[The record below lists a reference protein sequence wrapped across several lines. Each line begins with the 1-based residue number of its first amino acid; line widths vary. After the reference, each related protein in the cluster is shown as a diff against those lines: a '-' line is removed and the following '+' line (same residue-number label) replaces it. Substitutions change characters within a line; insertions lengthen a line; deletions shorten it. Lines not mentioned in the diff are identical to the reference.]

1 MIFIGRGKRM
11 KTQVAMAAAGLAV
24 VLGSGCGG
32 DDKPTEPTLKGTLEV
47 RTMMSYTGPTS
58 DNATVYYQGIKDALR
73 DANDTGGIKGYKLNE
88 VFYDHA
94 YDLDKAQAKYDEWKK
109 AADWSKILMFFSWG
123 TPDTLMFAADAQKEG
138 KPFISGSYAT
148 TLATPT
154 PVMKTV
160 PFPDGTTKQFN
171 SDGAP
176 FDFFAGT
183 DYSTQARIGMEFV
196 KKKGGHKIAFA
207 YCTST
212 PFCEEPI
219 PPGKTYAHQIGLAI
233 GPDLNPELGDTQEQ
247 VDAKVQPYVT
257 ANPDVEW
264 YWMGNSITSTTFLIK
279 SLKKFAPNAK
289 VISNMWGMDER
300 TGGYPDDPTAEQPLG
315 YCGTDCV
322 GNSYVIMSFAAFGDT
337 RYPGM
342 EAVVNLHKKWRMKDG
357 DDLRKWANVRYV
369 QGYVSFHMFR
379 RALESVIDSGKEING
394 TNLKDAF
401 ETFRKL
407 ESGGLTS
414 PITFTTD
421 DHRPTNIARIYSLN
435 THGKFQFEDEISVE
449 LQRDWLGW

>member
-1 MIFIGRGKRM
+1 M
-11 KTQVAMAAAGLAV
+11 KKTAVAISVAGLAG
-24 VLGSGCGG
+24 LFGGGCGEDAPG
-32 DDKPTEPTLKGTLEV
+32 MDAPRGTLEI

-73 DANDTGGIKGYKLNE
+73 DANDTGGIRGYTLHE

-94 YDLDKAQAKYDEWKK
+94 YDLVKAQTQYDAWK
-109 AADWSKILMFFSWG
+109 ADPSWKDVLMFFSWG

-154 PVMKTV
+154 PQMRTV
-160 PFPDGTTKQFN
+160 DFPDGTKKQFS

-176 FDFFAGT
+176 YDFFAGT

-196 KKKGGHKIAFA
+196 KKKGGKKIAFA
-207 YCTST
+207 YCTTT

-219 PPGKTYAHQIGLAI
+219 PPGKTYAHQIGLAL

-257 ANPDVEW
+257 ANPDVDW

-279 SLKKFAPNAK
+279 SLKKFAPTAK

-300 TGGYPDDPTAEQPLG
+300 TGGSPGKPLADQPLG

-322 GNSYVIMSFAAFGDT
+322 GNSFVIMSFAAFGDT
-337 RYPGM
+337 RFTGM
-342 EAVVNLHKKWRMKDG
+342 EAVVDLHKKWRLKDG
-357 DDLRKWANVRYV
+357 DAADKWANVRYV

-379 RALESVIDSGKEING
+379 RALESVVDAGKAVTG
-394 TNLKDAF
+394 PNLKDAF
-401 ETFRKL
+401 EKFQKL

-414 PITFTTD
+414 PITFTVD

-435 THGKFQFEDEISVE
+435 EFGHFKFEDEISVA